1 MRKPYIPIAKARGF
15 TAGFGK
21 NPNVDTAII
30 RQIIEVESSKN
41 QFAINVNKIGSFTP
55 KTKDEAIN
63 LAKKYIS
70 NGYSVDI
77 GLMQF
82 NSKNLNSTLFSHYSV
97 DDLLD
102 ACKNIKAG
110 SDLFYLAYESTNP
123 NLNKFQR
130 ITRALS
136 IYNTGDEKSGFNNGY
151 VKKYALF
158 YDLQIY
164 ENAKKSNTKLT
175 LNFNKYLLKNDKYF
189 KIQGENYD

>member
-1 MRKPYIPIAKARGF
+1 M
-15 TAGFGK
+15 
-21 NPNVDTAII
+21 
-30 RQIIEVESSKN
+30 E
-41 QFAINVNKIGSFTP
+41 
-55 KTKDEAIN
+55 
-63 LAKKYIS
+63 
-70 NGYSVDI
+70 
-77 GLMQF
+77 
-82 NSKNLNSTLFSHYSV
+82 
-97 DDLLD
+97 
-102 ACKNIKAG
+102 
-110 SDLFYLAYESTNP
+110 DLFHLAYESTNP

>member
-1 MRKPYIPIAKARGF
+1 MIDVAIIENC
-15 TAGFGK
+15 K
-21 NPNVDTAII
+21 NPNVDTVII
-30 RQIIEVESSKN
+30 RQIIQVESN
-41 QFAINVNKIGSFTP
+41 NNPLAINVNKIGSFTP

-82 NSKNLNSTLFSHYSV
+82 NSNNLNSSFFSYSI

-110 SDLFYLAYESTNP
+110 SDLFYLAYESTRQ
-123 NLNKFQR
+123 NLSKTQR
-130 ITRALS
+130 ISKALS
-136 IYNTGDEKSGFNNGY
+136 IYNTGDEKSGLNNGY

-158 YDLQIY
+158 YDLKNY
-164 ENAKKSNTKLT
+164 ENAKKSNTKLA
-175 LNFNKYLLKNDKYF
+175 LNFNEYRLKDNKYIKK
-189 KIQGENYD
+189 QGEIYD

>member
-1 MRKPYIPIAKARGF
+1 MFDLAIIENC
-15 TAGFGK
+15 K

-102 ACKNIKAG
+102 SCKNIK
-110 SDLFYLAYESTNP
+110 S
-123 NLNKFQR
+123 
-130 ITRALS
+130 
-136 IYNTGDEKSGFNNGY
+136 
-151 VKKYALF
+151 
-158 YDLQIY
+158 
-164 ENAKKSNTKLT
+164 
-175 LNFNKYLLKNDKYF
+175 
-189 KIQGENYD
+189 

>member
-1 MRKPYIPIAKARGF
+1 MFDLAIIENC
-15 TAGFGK
+15 K

-110 SDLFYLAYESTNP
+110 SDLFYLAYESTSQ
-123 NLNKFQR
+123 NLSKTQR
-130 ITRALS
+130 ISKALS
-136 IYNTGDEKSGFNNGY
+136 IYNTGDEKSGLNNGY

-158 YDLQIY
+158 YDLKNY
-164 ENAKKSNTKLT
+164 ENAKKSNTKLA
-175 LNFNKYLLKNDKYF
+175 LNFNEYRLKDNKYIKKQG
-189 KIQGENYD
+189 KIYD

>member
-1 MRKPYIPIAKARGF
+1 MFDLAIIENC
-15 TAGFGK
+15 K

-30 RQIIEVESSKN
+30 RQIIEVESTKN
-41 QFAINVNKIGSFTP
+41 QFAINVNKIGSFAP

-158 YDLQIY
+158 YDLKNY
-164 ENAKKSNTKLT
+164 ENAKKSNTKLA
-175 LNFNKYLLKNDKYF
+175 LNFNECRLKDNKYIKK
-189 KIQGENYD
+189 QGEIYD

>member
-1 MRKPYIPIAKARGF
+1 MFDLAIIENC
-15 TAGFGK
+15 K

-30 RQIIEVESSKN
+30 RQIIEVESTKN
-41 QFAINVNKIGSFTP
+41 QFAINVNKIGSFAP

-136 IYNTGDEKSGFNNGY
+136 IYNTGNEKSGFNNGY

-158 YDLQIY
+158 YDLKNY